1 MSINKHRSGRIA
13 FPDLLQNAA
22 ALHLREATA
31 AEFPCRCHPEN
42 TGASKSIDEV
52 PRDIGITIDPIRVEV
67 PIEHLAHFV
76 QCTVQFRLPRRVKP
90 RIRHD
95 PVSYK
100 ISQEKSLGETEF
112 LPAAK
117 KQLLRLLH
125 FLLPLNFCFALC
137 HDQGSPL
144 GESQTVF
151 TGVVLSTKHAQNA
164 DTICS
169 AVLWPSGH

>member
-1 MSINKHRSGRIA
+1 MSINKHRRGSVP

-22 ALHLREATA
+22 ALHLRETTA

-52 PRDIGITIDPIRVEV
+52 PRDIGITIDPVRIEV
-67 PIEHLAHFV
+67 AIEHLAHFV

-100 ISQEKSLGETEF
+100 ISEEKSLGETEF

-117 KQLLRLLH
+117 KQLLGLLH
-125 FLLPLNFCFALC
+125 FLLTLNFYFRLG
-137 HDQGSPL
+137 HVQGSPL

-169 AVLWPSGH
+169 AVSWPSGH